1 MKKEIAQLIDQAL
14 LDQKKD
20 VDNSFPSIFSREDVK
35 HQLEEFGYGLITII
49 MEMKEEK
56 KSIRSISLEGIEEL
70 EQPLIKALY
79 KGIEK
84 LDSEE
89 VVDYSS
95 ACFNIAYNNTIEIEN
110 IDYLSDNITEVV
122 DVAVAETLRDFFTPE
137 EEEIVKE
144 TPYAT
149 EQ

>member
-1 MKKEIAQLIDQAL
+1 MKQEIAKLIDQAL
-14 LDQKKD
+14 KDQLFD
-20 VDNSFPSIFSREDVK
+20 VGNSFPSIFSKDDVK

-56 KSIRSISLEGIEEL
+56 TSRFMSLEGVEEL
-70 EQPLIKALY
+70 EQLLIKALY

-89 VVDYSS
+89 VVDFSS
-95 ACFNIAYNNTIEIEN
+95 AGFSISYNNTIEIDN